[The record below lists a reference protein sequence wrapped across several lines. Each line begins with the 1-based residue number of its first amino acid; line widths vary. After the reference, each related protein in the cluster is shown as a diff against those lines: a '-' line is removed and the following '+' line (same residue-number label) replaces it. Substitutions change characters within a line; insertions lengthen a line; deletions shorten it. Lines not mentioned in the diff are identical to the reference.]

1 MKIAIVGKGGT
12 GKTTISACLARLL
25 GRDGYRVIAVDADPS
40 LNLSIAL
47 GVPPEEAAKK
57 PILFDEEGFIK
68 SRTQLSNGLYVMNP
82 KVDDVIEKFGIK
94 APDNVILIRFGEVK
108 RAGSRCL
115 CPEYAF
121 LRALFSHLI
130 LGRKDTVIF
139 DMVAGLEHMSR
150 GTLRGIDLMLCI
162 VEPSLKSI
170 EVAIQMEKFAKELN
184 IKEFSIIANKIR
196 NHKDME
202 LISGIMKKQPII
214 SIPYDEAVIEAD
226 KIGVSLL
233 DYSPNSN
240 AVKAI
245 SKLKEIIKQNL
256 NISH

>member
-57 PILFDEEGFIK
+57 PILFDEEEFIK

-82 KVDDVIEKFGIK
+82 KVDDVIEKFGVK

-108 RAGSRCL
+108 KAGSRCL

-121 LRALFSHLI
+121 LRALFSHLV

-139 DMVAGLEHMSR
+139 DMIAGLEHMSR
-150 GTLRGIDLMLCI
+150 GTLRGIDLMLC
-162 VEPSLKSI
+162 
-170 EVAIQMEKFAKELN
+170 MEKFAKELN
-184 IKEFSIIANKIR
+184 IKGFSIIANKVR
-196 NHKDME
+196 NSRDME

-245 SKLKEIIKQNL
+245 SKLKEIIKQKL